1 MASSHNLDRL
11 EIRFD
16 AKGLIGAAVL
26 LEVLTLVLLNYLHLP
41 LSPILHLL
49 KITSSVHLIP

>member
-1 MASSHNLDRL
+1 M
-11 EIRFD
+11 
-16 AKGLIGAAVL
+16 L